1 MSPRLSTVLVL
12 SASVTVGGCAPFG
25 SAAKDLPTSVKQVAR
40 GGFTSPADAV
50 ASPDGETFYFSA
62 RTDAGSAAFFRVVAK
77 PGSQATAL
85 ASGGPLLAPRGLVLS
100 CDGLTLYGS
109 SGGKSGAPIYALP
122 TAGGVLTALNTT
134 GIGEVYGLA
143 IGPDCKTLFV
153 TGRTPSE
160 QPALFK
166 VDKSGGAAQVVLSGA
181 PLLAPGAVFVDA
193 KSVAW
198 VMDGATASGQL
209 FAVPADGQGGPATT
223 VVSGLRVSAVGG
235 GVSLNSLGGTAMITT
250 HAPDG
255 SSELTAIELATG
267 ERTEI
272 PTPEIRDPTGLRT
285 ARSAPVLA
293 VADTSG
299 DAIFRVE

>member
-1 MSPRLSTVLVL
+1 MFPRISTLLFLGVSLTAV
-12 SASVTVGGCAPFG
+12 GCAPSG
-25 SAAKDLPTSVKQVAR
+25 GAAPDLPTSVKQVAR

-62 RTDAGSAAFFRVVAK
+62 RTAAGSAAFFRVAAK

-109 SGGKSGAPIYALP
+109 SGGKGGAPIYALP
-122 TAGGVLTALNTT
+122 TAGGTLTALNTT

-143 IGPDCKTLFV
+143 IGPDCQTLFV
-153 TGRTPSE
+153 TGRTPAE

-181 PLLAPGAVFVDA
+181 ALLSPGAVFVDS

-198 VMDGATASGQL
+198 VMDGFTAGGQL
-209 FAVPADGQGGPATT
+209 LAVPADGSPAMT
-223 VVSGLRVSAVGG
+223 VVSGLRVSGVGG

-255 SSELTAIELATG
+255 SSQLTAIELATG

-285 ARSAPVLA
+285 ARSAPVFA